1 MTHTQDNS
9 SNHGGF
15 ARAWIDLFDD
25 YREGRSVLLGRQ
37 RLDHALRYKLRTLE
51 QAQAD
56 AALTSR
62 VRTSHALLSACLG
75 EADLVMVGR
84 VEDELPRPRAE
95 RLAPAGEIAA
105 LLEAKRARA
114 AGSADTALPGTRPL
128 PMSADVRLRPEV
140 SRPTIPPPAARPSTA
155 ARPSVAAR
163 PSAPAS
169 APLQARPSATPSQPP
184 PRASW
189 SSEPRTPQML
199 GRYLLASGRITLS
212 ELTDAILWQRAQRP
226 AVGRIA
232 QEWRILTQEQVVQ
245 VLRDKP
251 YNEFFCDY
259 AVRVGL
265 MTAFHRT
272 AIIAKQRKMQ
282 RQIGEYFVER
292 GLLSRDEVDEYARLA
307 RVG

>member
-25 YREGRSVLLGRQ
+25 YRDGRSVLLGRQ

-56 AALTSR
+56 AALTAR
-62 VRTSHALLSACLG
+62 VRASHALLSACLG
-75 EADLVMVGR
+75 EAELVMVCR

-105 LLEAKRARA
+105 LVAAKRARA
-114 AGSADTALPGTRPL
+114 ARDADAPLPGTRPL

-140 SRPTIPPPAARPSTA
+140 SRPAIPPPAARPSV
-155 ARPSVAAR
+155 SAR
-163 PSAPAS
+163 PSAPAG
-169 APLQARPSATPSQPP
+169 APLQARPSTTPSQPP

-199 GRYLLASGRITLS
+199 GRYLLAQGRITLS

-232 QEWRILTQEQVVQ
+232 QEWRILSQEQVVQ